1 MARDC
6 SCRSTPPKSS
16 GEVSEDMKSDARGE
30 GKSDVLIVGAGP
42 TGCAA
47 GIVLAR
53 AGIDVC
59 VVDRARFPRDK
70 VCGDAISND
79 GVELLEQLG
88 ARDLVE
94 QGPHAVVVR
103 AVAVFPDVTRIARD
117 YDRPGYI
124 FARYHFDDC
133 LRQAL

>member
-1 MARDC
+1 
-6 SCRSTPPKSS
+6 
-16 GEVSEDMKSDARGE
+16 MKSGARVE

-79 GVELLEQLG
+79 GIQLLEQLG
-88 ARDLVE
+88 ARDAVE
-94 QGPHAVVVR
+94 QGPHAVVDK
-103 AVAVFPDVTRIARD
+103 AVAVFPDGTRIERD
-117 YDRPGYI
+117 YERPGYI
-124 FARYHFDDC
+124 VARYHLDDC
-133 LRQAL
+133 LRRTL